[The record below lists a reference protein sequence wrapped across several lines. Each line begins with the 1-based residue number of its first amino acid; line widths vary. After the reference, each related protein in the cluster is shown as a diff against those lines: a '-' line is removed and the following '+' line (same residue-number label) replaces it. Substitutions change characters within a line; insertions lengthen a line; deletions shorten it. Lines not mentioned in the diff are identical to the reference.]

1 MAVALTPKD
10 QSIRVLY
17 YSLCDV
23 LHARLAYWK
32 DVTKSDKSSDCDA
45 LKEIT
50 RMFWIIVSLLIAI
63 ATAPHCA
70 ANLAFDN
77 APFPAGSR
85 QESRYSQGDFHLLGE
100 FSHTGG
106 SNSGRPING
115 SGGFI
120 SLLSGGRV
128 EVIHSVGPFFKF
140 DTDTG
145 EQIPIDPAKIPFNAI
160 SVDLAEYSTVFPIAA
175 DVTFFGHTVSGQE
188 IQHTFTIDGKIES
201 LGGSNDFESFTF
213 PANFR
218 NLLSLTT
225 HTPQAG
231 NPNLRPFA
239 FDNLL
244 VVSIPEPTALALL
257 CLGSICLLRRR

>member
-1 MAVALTPKD
+1 
-10 QSIRVLY
+10 
-17 YSLCDV
+17 
-23 LHARLAYWK
+23 
-32 DVTKSDKSSDCDA
+32 
-45 LKEIT
+45 
-50 RMFWIIVSLLIAI
+50 MFRIIVSLLIAI
-63 ATAPHCA
+63 AATPLCA
-70 ANLAFDN
+70 AILAFDN

-85 QESRYSQGDFHLLGE
+85 TESRYSQGDFHLLGD

-106 SNSGRPING
+106 TNSGRPING

-128 EVIHSVGPFFKF
+128 RVIHSVGPFFRI
-140 DTDTG
+140 DTNTG
-145 EQIPIDPAKIPFNAI
+145 EQIPIDPEEIPFNAI
-160 SVDLAEYSTVFPIAA
+160 SIDLAEYSTVFPFAA
-175 DVTFFGHTVSGQE
+175 GVTFFGRTVSGQE

-213 PANFR
+213 PASFR

-231 NPNLRPFA
+231 NSNLRPFA

-244 VVSIPEPTALALL
+244 VVAIPEPTALTLL
-257 CLGSICLLRRR
+257 CLGSVCLLRRR